1 MMRTCLVNQTSWV
14 LPPIPLP
21 ASSQDIGNFLPPSS
35 LADFLLDGSENKI
48 LQYKYIFFLVSR
60 AVPLKNGH
68 SEELELSSLLVK
80 VSSF

>member
-1 MMRTCLVNQTSWV
+1 MFGE
-14 LPPIPLP
+14 P
-21 ASSQDIGNFLPPSS
+21 NFLGAATYPATCILTGYRYLPSS
-35 LADFLLDGSENKI
+35 SCLADFLLDGSENKI
-48 LQYKYIFFLVSR
+48 LQHILIMFFLVSR